1 MQVRTK
7 TEDRAKYKEE
17 SRISTFGKLQHAIYQ
32 RYRVTTFEPHIW
44 IYASQQASYKGRNS
58 HMVVTDKE
66 GREKYQ
72 LFERGENCFQ
82 HMSERYHDGICVTLY
97 DK

>member
-7 TEDRAKYKEE
+7 TEDWAKYKEE

-44 IYASQQASYKGRNS
+44 IYAS
-58 HMVVTDKE
+58 
-66 GREKYQ
+66 
-72 LFERGENCFQ
+72 
-82 HMSERYHDGICVTLY
+82 
-97 DK
+97 